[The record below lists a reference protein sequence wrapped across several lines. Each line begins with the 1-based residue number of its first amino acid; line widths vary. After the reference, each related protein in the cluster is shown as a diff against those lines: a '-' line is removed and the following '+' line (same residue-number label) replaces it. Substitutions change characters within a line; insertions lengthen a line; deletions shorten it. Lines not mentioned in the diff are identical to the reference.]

1 MKTRAMV
8 MHKTGGFEVLEPA
21 EIDLGELAAGHVR
34 LKVAAVAMNHMDLWV
49 RTGLPSL
56 RYQFPHRL
64 GCDVSGTVLA
74 CGPGV
79 APTWEGAAVMVNPGL
94 SCGTCAAC
102 LAGRDNL
109 CKSYRILGENAQ
121 GGYAEHID
129 VPEANL
135 VRAPR
140 NLSLEDAA
148 AIPLCFITAW
158 QMIVDKGHVKPGQW
172 VLVHAAG
179 SGVSTAAI
187 QIAKLHGARVIA
199 TSTRRD
205 KLKHAIV
212 LGADHAPCSKD
223 EDVASRVRELT
234 EKRGADVVIDHVGG
248 DMLALS
254 LRAVAW
260 GGKIVS
266 CGATA
271 APTAN
276 IDMRHVFFRQ
286 IEILGSTM
294 GSKSLLHG
302 MLPHIESGA
311 LRPVIGARYKLSDA
325 REAHARLASG
335 EVFGKVLL
343 AV

>member
-1 MKTRAMV
+1 MV
-8 MHKTGGFEVLEPA
+8 MHKTGGFDVLEPA
-21 EIDLGELAAGHVR
+21 ELDLGELQPGHVR

-49 RTGLPSL
+49 RGGLPSL

-64 GCDVSGTVLA
+64 GCDISGTVLA

-79 APTWEGAAVMVNPGL
+79 DATWGGKAVMVNPGL
-94 SCGTCAAC
+94 SCGTCIAC
-102 LAGRDNL
+102 LSGRDNL

-121 GGYAEHID
+121 GGYAEYVD
-129 VPEANL
+129 VPASNL
-135 VRAPR
+135 VRAPI
-140 NLSLEDAA
+140 NLTLEDAA

-158 QMIVDKGHVKPGQW
+158 QMIVDKGRVAPGQW
-172 VLVHAAG
+172 VLIHAAG

-205 KLKHAIV
+205 KLQYAV
-212 LGADHAPCSKD
+212 ALGADHALCSND
-223 EDVASRVRELT
+223 EDVVARVKDLT

-271 APTAN
+271 APTAS

-294 GSKSLLHG
+294 GSKSLLHR

-311 LRPVIGARYKLSDA
+311 LRPVIGARYKLSEA

-343 AV
+343 TV